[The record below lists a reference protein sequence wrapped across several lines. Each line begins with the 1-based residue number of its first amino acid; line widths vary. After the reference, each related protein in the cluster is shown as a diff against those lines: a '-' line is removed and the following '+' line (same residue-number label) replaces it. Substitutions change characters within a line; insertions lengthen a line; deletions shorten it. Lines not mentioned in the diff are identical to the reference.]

1 MMRNAFLS
9 ILLFLFTM
17 TCVYILNNSVLNLC
31 DNIKNQSEDIELKI
45 TRGDFKEA
53 YNQSLTLLNSIQEK
67 NFVTSIYLSHQEFDN
82 LLNEAVKLSTY
93 LVHEDETEAH
103 TSLHLLKH
111 NTDHIKKLQ
120 LPNLENIL

>member
-1 MMRNAFLS
+1 MRNAILS

-17 TCVYILNNSVLNLC
+17 ICVCFFNNSILDLC
-31 DNIKNQSEDIELKI
+31 NDIKSQAEDIELKI
-45 TRGDFKEA
+45 TGGKLEDA
-53 YNQSLTLLNSIQEK
+53 YSESLQLLNSIEKK

-93 LVHEDETEAH
+93 ILHEDETEAH
-103 TSLHLLKH
+103 TSLHLLKF

-120 LPNLENIL
+120 MPTLENIL

>member
-1 MMRNAFLS
+1 MKNAILS

-17 TCVYILNNSVLNLC
+17 ICICFLNNSILNLC
-31 DNIKNQSEDIELKI
+31 NDIKTQAEDIEIKI
-45 TRGDFKEA
+45 TGGEVEEA
-53 YNQSLTLLNSIQEK
+53 YSKSLELLNSIQEK

-93 LVHEDETEAH
+93 IIHEDLTEAH

-120 LPNLENIL
+120 MPTLENIL

>member
-1 MMRNAFLS
+1 MRNAFLS

-17 TCVYILNNSVLNLC
+17 ICVYILNNSVLNLC
-31 DNIKNQSEDIELKI
+31 DDIKNQAENIELKI
-45 TRGDFKEA
+45 TNGDFESS
-53 YNQSLTLLNSIQEK
+53 YTDSLKLLNSIQEK

-111 NTDHIKKLQ
+111 NTDHLKKLQ
-120 LPNLENIL
+120 QPNFENIL

>member
-1 MMRNAFLS
+1 MRNAFLS
-9 ILLFLFTM
+9 ILLFSFTM
-17 TCVYILNNSVLNLC
+17 TCVYLLNNSVINLC
-31 DNIKNQSEDIELKI
+31 DDIKMQAEDIELKI
-45 TRGDFKEA
+45 RDGELEDG
-53 YNQSLTLLNSIQEK
+53 YYQSLELLNFIQDK

-93 LVHEDETEAH
+93 LIHEDASEAH

-120 LPNLENIL
+120 VPNLENIL

>member
-1 MMRNAFLS
+1 MRNAILS

-17 TCVYILNNSVLNLC
+17 ICVCFLNNSILNLC
-31 DNIKNQSEDIELKI
+31 NDIKTQTEDIEIKI
-45 TRGDFKEA
+45 TGGELEEA
-53 YNQSLTLLNSIQEK
+53 YSKSLELLNSIQEK

-93 LVHEDETEAH
+93 IIHEDVTEAH

-120 LPNLENIL
+120 MPTLENIL

>member
-1 MMRNAFLS
+1 MRNAFLS

-17 TCVYILNNSVLNLC
+17 SCVYMLNNSVINLC
-31 DNIKNQSEDIELKI
+31 DDIKNQAEDIELKI
-45 TRGDFKEA
+45 TSGDFDA
-53 YNQSLTLLNSIQEK
+53 GYNQSLVLLNTIQEK

-120 LPNLENIL
+120 LPNFENIL

>member
-1 MMRNAFLS
+1 MKNAILS
-9 ILLFLFTM
+9 ILLFFFIM
-17 TCVYILNNSVLNLC
+17 TCVYFLNNSVLNLC
-31 DNIKNQSEDIELKI
+31 DSIKMQAEDIELKI
-45 TRGDFKEA
+45 TGGEFEDGYYK
-53 YNQSLTLLNSIQEK
+53 SLQLLNSIEEK
-67 NFVTSIYLSHQEFDN
+67 NLVTSIYLSHQEFDN

-120 LPNLENIL
+120 LANLENIF